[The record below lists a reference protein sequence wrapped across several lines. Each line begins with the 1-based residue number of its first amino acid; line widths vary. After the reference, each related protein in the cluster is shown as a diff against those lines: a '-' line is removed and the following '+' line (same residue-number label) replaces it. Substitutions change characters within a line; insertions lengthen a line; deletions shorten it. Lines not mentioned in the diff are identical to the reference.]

1 MAEYIRTLILNKNKL
16 ENLYFLV
23 FAAIAFF
30 IPIYSSISDA
40 LTYLV
45 FILFLRECLEIFK
58 GDHNLSKSNLRF
70 VIIGTALFLLT
81 LPHLIGS
88 EFKSDILMQLDQYTA
103 LFVFPIAFAT
113 LRFSDNP
120 GRQISKVFLMAVV
133 GTFISTI
140 ILFISALIRYHETS
154 TITEFYY
161 ISLGNGFHPTY
172 LSMLTTLSLAIILD
186 RKTLRKFITLYRP
199 LKYIVVVVVIWLVT
213 FNILLAS
220 KAGVIVQLMVIALF
234 AVREF
239 VSRRHINGIIL
250 LLLLIISVASIPT
263 VFTFTA
269 NRFDLLAESVIY
281 TNEDDNL
288 IHLDEATTNSRMNG
302 WKASFDVIK
311 QNPLLG
317 VGPGAIKGELN
328 KAYIARGL
336 GYGNRNPHNQY
347 LQTWIEL
354 GLPGIIM
361 LLLLGVIAAIYA
373 FREKNYLY
381 LAFLLIIFINMF
393 FESILE
399 RRMGVMF
406 FAFWNSLFW
415 FYNLQKN
422 NSTVIK
428 TQPVAKAK

>member
-1 MAEYIRTLILNKNKL
+1 MAEYIKTLISNKKTP
-16 ENLYFLV
+16 EILYLPV

-45 FILFLRECLEIFK
+45 FLLFLRECMEIFK
-58 GDHNLSKSNLRF
+58 GYHVLSKSNLRY
-70 VIIGTALFLLT
+70 VIIGAALFLLT

-88 EFKSDILMQLDQYTA
+88 ENRSDILMQLDQYTA

-133 GTFISTI
+133 GTLISTI
-140 ILFISALIRYHETS
+140 ILFVSALIRYHETA

-199 LKYIVVVVVIWLVT
+199 LKYIVVVAVIWLVT

-250 LLLLIISVASIPT
+250 MLLFTISVVSIPT

-269 NRFDLLAESVIY
+269 NRFDLLAESVVY
-281 TNEDDNL
+281 TNGDDNL
-288 IHLDEATTNSRMNG
+288 LHLNEATTNSRMNG
-302 WKASFDVIK
+302 WKASFDIIK
-311 QNPLLG
+311 QNPILG
-317 VGPGAIKGELN
+317 VGPGAIKGALN
-328 KAYIARGL
+328 KAYISRGL
-336 GYGNRNPHNQY
+336 DYGNRNPHNQY
-347 LQTWIEL
+347 LQTWLEL

-361 LLLLGVIAAIYA
+361 LLLLGVVAAIYA
-373 FREKNYLY
+373 FKEKNYLY
-381 LAFLLIIFINMF
+381 LAFLIIIFINMF

-422 NSTVIK
+422 NSTVVK
-428 TQPVAKAK
+428 TLPTIQSR